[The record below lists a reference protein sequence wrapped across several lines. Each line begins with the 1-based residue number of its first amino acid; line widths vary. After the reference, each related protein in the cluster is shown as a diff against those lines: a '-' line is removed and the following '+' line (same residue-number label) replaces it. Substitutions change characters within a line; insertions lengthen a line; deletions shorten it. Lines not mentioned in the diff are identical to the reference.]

1 MYVTLQGMIK
11 YWEMRGKEEDVWISC
26 DSPEERLT
34 VYFKIGDIIFSP
46 SLFRWFESNCTMQPG
61 VGKTKINVNQIS
73 NSIFRDGHMGTL

>member
-34 VYFKIGDIIFSP
+34 VYFKIEDIYFFHLHCLGGLKAIVQCS
-46 SLFRWFESNCTMQPG
+46 Q
-61 VGKTKINVNQIS
+61 V
-73 NSIFRDGHMGTL
+73 